1 MLYMTDTATI
11 SQIEDIGCYEFRL
24 AVTNDSLVVIN
35 SKKETIE
42 KIICRT
48 DHMSVIVSCP
58 NEDTFLDTLEMFK
71 NIIKSGQ
78 SPKQW
83 VIDNL

>member
-1 MLYMTDTATI
+1 MLYMTDTATV
-11 SQIEDIGCYEFRL
+11 SQIEDTSCYKFRL
-24 AVTNDSLVVIN
+24 AVTDDSLVVIN

-48 DHMSVIVSCP
+48 DHLSLIVSCP
-58 NEDTFLDTLEMFK
+58 DEDTFLDGIVFFK
-71 NIIKSGQ
+71 GMINRGQ

-83 VIDNL
+83 VVDNL